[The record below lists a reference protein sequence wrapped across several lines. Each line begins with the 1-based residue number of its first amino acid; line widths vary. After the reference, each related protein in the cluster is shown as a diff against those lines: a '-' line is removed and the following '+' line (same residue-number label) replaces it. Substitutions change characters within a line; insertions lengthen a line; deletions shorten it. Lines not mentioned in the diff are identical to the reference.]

1 MFTFEPVTEEF
12 FEVVKEIVNSNDV
25 YNTLENGCEFRT
37 DDEIRE
43 EFFHNDNNR
52 VTYFIKAD
60 ETYVGLVEYM
70 KQHEKDGR
78 PWLGLLMIH
87 RDYQGYGYGTNAY
100 YMLEDMWKQQ
110 GITSIRL
117 AVIKGHT
124 QAKRFWE
131 HLGFSF
137 YAQKQSTKGIT
148 VDCLE
153 KNFTVSV
160 FLRRGEER
168 DVQEITNIYNDAV
181 LHTTATFDLDVKS
194 VEERRIWF
202 SKYNEQYPLLVA
214 ERFGNVIGYACLSP
228 FREKEAYK
236 QTVEISVYVHK
247 EARGIGVA
255 KQLVARII
263 DMAKDAGYH
272 VIIAGITKGNDASVH
287 LHEQFGFTHA
297 GTFREVGYK
306 FGQWQDV
313 MFYELLI

>member
-1 MFTFEPVTEEF
+1 M
-12 FEVVKEIVNSNDV
+12 
-25 YNTLENGCEFRT
+25 
-37 DDEIRE
+37 
-43 EFFHNDNNR
+43 
-52 VTYFIKAD
+52 
-60 ETYVGLVEYM
+60 
-70 KQHEKDGR
+70 
-78 PWLGLLMIH
+78 
-87 RDYQGYGYGTNAY
+87 
-100 YMLEDMWKQQ
+100 
-110 GITSIRL
+110 
-117 AVIKGHT
+117 
-124 QAKRFWE
+124 
-131 HLGFSF
+131 
-137 YAQKQSTKGIT
+137 T